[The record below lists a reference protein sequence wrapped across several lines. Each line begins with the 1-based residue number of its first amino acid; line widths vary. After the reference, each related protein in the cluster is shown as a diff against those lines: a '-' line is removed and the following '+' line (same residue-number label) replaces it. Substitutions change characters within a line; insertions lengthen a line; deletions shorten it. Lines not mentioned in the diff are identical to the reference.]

1 MAEIRAEYANWRR
14 IVAEAVANGTISV
27 YSPAHDLL
35 DRADT
40 LMQAAIPDPSTP
52 SMDIVVGQRLLQSL
66 VECATKPH
74 SSFTVEA
81 NHPNGITP
89 LTVLVLTPELAAK
102 ILPQLP

>member
-14 IVAEAVANGTISV
+14 LIEEAVADGTVSV
-27 YSPAHDLL
+27 YTPVHYLL
-35 DRADT
+35 NRADQI
-40 LMQAAIPDPSTP
+40 MQAAIPDPSTP

-66 VECATKPH
+66 VECASKPH